1 MIVTKEVE
9 TRQQGGGTM
18 SRRKKTWM
26 LLRGRM
32 GTFIVVTRA
41 WYDSK
46 KLGRRRGR
54 NQMWLIA
61 AEGNDFRILQAMG
74 QLTDRYVG
82 QEIKIEHVL
91 EEKNSA

>member
-1 MIVTKEVE
+1 M
-9 TRQQGGGTM
+9 Q
-18 SRRKKTWM
+18 SKKTWI

-32 GTFIVVTRA
+32 GTFIVVTRV

-61 AEGNDFRILQAMG
+61 AEGNDFRTLQAMG

-82 QEIKIEHVL
+82 QEI
-91 EEKNSA
+91 NT

>member
-1 MIVTKEVE
+1 
-9 TRQQGGGTM
+9 
-18 SRRKKTWM
+18 
-26 LLRGRM
+26 M
-32 GTFIVVTRA
+32 GTFIVVTRV

-61 AEGNDFRILQAMG
+61 AEGNDFRTLQAMG

-82 QEIKIEHVL
+82 QEI
-91 EEKNSA
+91 NT